1 MPKRKTEASAA
12 PDGFSRRQALGW
24 LAAAV
29 PAAGIVGL
37 AACDESSAG
46 TGDIDAAT
54 SPDGTVATPDT
65 GMPTVDGVAPDG
77 AVCEVTGPDALGPF
91 WEDGAPLRTVLAAA
105 NEPGDRTFVEG
116 VVYAP
121 DCETP
126 LADALVDVWH
136 ADTDGNY
143 HAAGQQYR
151 LRGQMRTDAQGRY
164 AFESIRPGHY
174 SGRPRHYHFNVSAAG
189 HVPLTTQL
197 YFVGD
202 PNLGDNDTCQRPTCN
217 SHDPARIVAFETAP
231 GPQGATQYHG
241 TFDITL
247 QII

>member
-1 MPKRKTEASAA
+1 MY
-12 PDGFSRRQALGW
+12 G
-24 LAAAV
+24 
-29 PAAGIVGL
+29 
-37 AACDESSAG
+37 
-46 TGDIDAAT
+46 
-54 SPDGTVATPDT
+54 
-65 GMPTVDGVAPDG
+65 
-77 AVCEVTGPDALGPF
+77 
-91 WEDGAPLRTVLAAA
+91 
-105 NEPGDRTFVEG
+105 
-116 VVYAP
+116 P

-126 LADALVDVWH
+126 LADAIVDVWH
-136 ADTDGNY
+136 ADADGNY
-143 HAAGQQYR
+143 HAAGVQYR

-217 SHDPARIVAFETAP
+217 SHDPTRIVAFETAP
-231 GPQGATQYHG
+231 GPGDSTQYNG

-247 QII
+247 TAI